1 MTTYGFNLGLNEQ
14 EFWAI
19 KEAIEFY
26 MTSEAAE
33 LRSKNPHLV
42 KYAAAIKLNELLSNG
57 KLYQGVELHSSNNFG
72 ESASKSKT
80 PISK

>member
-1 MTTYGFNLGLNEQ
+1 MTTYGFNLNLNEQ

-42 KYAAAIKLNELLSNG
+42 KYAASIKLKELLSNG
-57 KLYQGVELHSSNNFG
+57 KLYQAVELQSSINFG
-72 ESASKSKT
+72 QPASKSKT
-80 PISK
+80 HISK

>member
-1 MTTYGFNLGLNEQ
+1 MTTYGFNLNLNEQ

-26 MTSEAAE
+26 MTSEASE

-42 KYAAAIKLNELLSNG
+42 KYAASIKLKELLSNG
-57 KLYQGVELHSSNNFG
+57 KLYQDVELHSSNNFG
-72 ESASKSKT
+72 QSASKRKT
-80 PISK
+80 PVSK

>member
-1 MTTYGFNLGLNEQ
+1 MTTYGFNLNLNEQ

-42 KYAAAIKLNELLSNG
+42 KYAAAIKLKELLSTG
-57 KLYQGVELHSSNNFG
+57 KLYQDVDAESWNNFQ
-72 ESASKSKT
+72 EVAAQKV
-80 PISK
+80 IDL

>member
-1 MTTYGFNLGLNEQ
+1 MTTYGFNLNLNEQ

-26 MTSEAAE
+26 MTSEAGE

-57 KLYQGVELHSSNNFG
+57 KLYQDVDTQSWNNFQ
-72 ESASKSKT
+72 EVAAQKV
-80 PISK
+80 IDL

>member
-1 MTTYGFNLGLNEQ
+1 MTTYGFNLNLNEQ

-42 KYAAAIKLNELLSNG
+42 KYAAAIKLKELLSNG
-57 KLYQGVELHSSNNFG
+57 KLYQNVDAQSWNNFQEVAAQKG
-72 ESASKSKT
+72 
-80 PISK
+80 IDL

>member
-1 MTTYGFNLGLNEQ
+1 MTTYGFNLNLNEQ

-42 KYAAAIKLNELLSNG
+42 KYAAAIKLKELLSNG
-57 KLYQGVELHSSNNFG
+57 KLYQDVDAESWNNFQ
-72 ESASKSKT
+72 EVAAQKV
-80 PISK
+80 IDL

>member
-1 MTTYGFNLGLNEQ
+1 MTTYGFNLTINEQ

-26 MTSEAAE
+26 MTSEAAD

-42 KYAAAIKLNELLSNG
+42 KYAAAIKLKELLSNG
-57 KLYQGVELHSSNNFG
+57 KLYEDVESRSSNNFG
-72 ESASKSKT
+72 QSASKSKT
-80 PISK
+80 FVSK

>member
-1 MTTYGFNLGLNEQ
+1 MTTYGFNLNLNEQ

-26 MTSEAAE
+26 MTSEAAD

-42 KYAAAIKLNELLSNG
+42 KYAAAIKLKELLANG
-57 KLYQGVELHSSNNFG
+57 KLYEDVDTQSWNNFQ
-72 ESASKSKT
+72 EVAAQK
-80 PISK
+80 IIDL

>member
-1 MTTYGFNLGLNEQ
+1 MTTYGFNLNLNER

-26 MTSEAAE
+26 MTSEAGE
-33 LRSKNPHLV
+33 LRSKNTHFV

-57 KLYQGVELHSSNNFG
+57 KLYQDFETQSWNNFQ
-72 ESASKSKT
+72 EVAAQK
-80 PISK
+80 IIDL

>member
-1 MTTYGFNLGLNEQ
+1 MTTYGFNLNLNEQ

-42 KYAAAIKLNELLSNG
+42 KYAAAIKLTELLSNG
-57 KLYQGVELHSSNNFG
+57 KLYQDVDAESWNNFQ
-72 ESASKSKT
+72 EVAAQKV
-80 PISK
+80 IDL

>member
-1 MTTYGFNLGLNEQ
+1 MTTYGFNLNLNEQ

-26 MTSEAAE
+26 MTSEAGE

-57 KLYQGVELHSSNNFG
+57 KLYQDFDTQSWNNFQ
-72 ESASKSKT
+72 EVAAQKV
-80 PISK
+80 IDL